1 MPRPLRALLAL
12 ALALALLA
20 AAGCATTVDRS
31 EVAARAAAEADAADT
46 DGPAGP
52 AGHAPVAG
60 GFGRPHTFP
69 GGSVVEVSPPRGG
82 GPGRPRAR
90 TATVTVTL
98 TNPTGAPAD
107 LTGLDVGAT
116 ADGAEL
122 TAHAE
127 ENAPDVRLPPGGT
140 ARFDLVF
147 PLTAAPVQEFVVTV
161 TLTAVDAEGEDVEGS
176 DHAAG
181 ASVTFEAAV

>member
-12 ALALALLA
+12 ALALLAA
-20 AAGCATTVDRS
+20 AAGCSTTVDRS
-31 EVAARAAAEADAADT
+31 EVAARAAAEADAADA
-46 DGPAGP
+46 DGPAGLRARPGRRRLRTAAHLPRRQRRRRVP
-52 AGHAPVAG
+52 AARRG
-60 GFGRPHTFP
+60 P
-69 GGSVVEVSPPRGG
+69 GGAG
-82 GPGRPRAR
+82 AR

-98 TNPTGAPAD
+98 TNPTGSPAD

-127 ENAPDVRLPPGGT
+127 ESTPEVRLPPGGT

-147 PLTAAPVQEFVVTV
+147 PLTPAPVREFVVTV

>member
-12 ALALALLA
+12 ALALLA
-20 AAGCATTVDRS
+20 AAGCSTTVDRS
-31 EVAARAAAEADAADT
+31 EVAARAAAEADAADA

-69 GGSVVEVSPPRGG
+69 GGSVVDVSPPRGG
-82 GPGRPRAR
+82 GPGRAGAR

-98 TNPTGAPAD
+98 TNPTGSPAD

-127 ENAPDVRLPPGGT
+127 ESTPEVRLPPGGT

-147 PLTAAPVQEFVVTV
+147 PLTAAPVREFVVTV

>member
-1 MPRPLRALLAL
+1 
-12 ALALALLA
+12 
-20 AAGCATTVDRS
+20 
-31 EVAARAAAEADAADT
+31 
-46 DGPAGP
+46 
-52 AGHAPVAG
+52 
-60 GFGRPHTFP
+60 RPHTFP
-69 GGSVVEVSPPRGG
+69 GGSVVDVTPPRGG
-82 GPGRPRAR
+82 GPGHAGGR

-98 TNPTGAPAD
+98 TNPTGSPAD

-122 TAHAE
+122 TALAE
-127 ENAPDVRLPPGGT
+127 EGTPDVRLPPGGT

-147 PLTAAPVQEFVVTV
+147 PLATAPVREFVVTV

-176 DHAAG
+176 DHAAD